1 MWPETESKLKGLM
14 DTMSL
19 KAANYNRTVKFGL
32 RVHVIVRETEQG
44 SSRLRRSINF

>member
-44 SSRLRRSINF
+44 SS